1 MRIVCQGALCVLTA
15 AILATTAGCPQLDP
29 RTSNQGGSNLLSLG
43 AQLANNN
50 LGGMNP
56 DDWQVLTD
64 NLPQFASTLGIDIG
78 DASLPP
84 MSDDEAAALVAFLHA
99 NGANTTEDIQSLVA
113 QIEAGTVGIPEELQN
128 WGNQLADLF
137 S

>member
-1 MRIVCQGALCVLTA
+1 MGTTCQRGICVLAA
-15 AILATTAGCPQLDP
+15 AILITIAGCAGLDS
-29 RTSNQGGSNLLSLG
+29 RTGNQGGSNIVSVGLHLANDTLG
-43 AQLANNN
+43 A
-50 LGGMNP
+50 MNP

-78 DASLPP
+78 NASLPP
-84 MSDDEAAALVAFLHA
+84 MSDDEAAALVAFLDA

-113 QIEAGTVGIPEELQN
+113 QIEAGTVEVPEELLN
-128 WGNQLADLF
+128 WGSQLVDLF